1 LGKGIFAS
9 FKSYKNCLNSITCHL
24 LLVLMD
30 YKIVV
35 EIPLQSD
42 RYALMGCS
50 KLDGI
55 QLPFWGGKHSC

>member
-1 LGKGIFAS
+1 
-9 FKSYKNCLNSITCHL
+9 
-24 LLVLMD
+24 MD
-30 YKIVV
+30 YEIVV

-55 QLPFWGGKHSC
+55 QLPFNGATIFVDDPKAL